1 MRSAECGMGSGVR
14 APGVSSDAPQFA
26 PLLPTPLRLG
36 PLTIDPPTVLAP
48 MAGLTSAPF
57 RLLCREQG
65 CGLVVS
71 DLLSA
76 NAIVYGSEKTGHLMR
91 HLEAE
96 RPVCLQLFGG
106 EPQLVAEAAR
116 RAEQTGVDALDL
128 NMGCPVPKVAK
139 AGAGCVLMR
148 NPERA
153 AAIAR
158 AVTSAVSVPVTV
170 KTRLGWNHE
179 ERNAVEFAR
188 RLEQESIAA
197 ITVHG
202 RVGSQG
208 YGGRADWA
216 AIGEVKGVWRPRRLG
231 RDWRGESGG
240 LPPGDRQRRRAH
252 SRGRRRSLA
261 ASRLRRRHDR
271 PRGRGRA
278 AALPPRGTLLP
289 DGRSPCRSEPSRANR
304 HCAATCA
311 HAGGVDRRTHRQPRD
326 ALPPGSVPAGPAQRL
341 ARSAK
346 GVQSGIARRVRSV
359 ADRVPADAGASGA
372 RSIEGTPSSQDAR
385 TCPGSPQRPL
395 RRQTAPPFV
404 RQVSVAPRAIA

>member
-216 AIGEVKGVWRPRRLG
+216 AIGEVKAAV
-231 RDWRGESGG
+231 S
-240 LPPGDRQRRRAH
+240 LPVIGNGDVRTPEDAVALLRQA
-252 SRGRRRSLA
+252 GCDA
-261 ASRLRRRHDR
+261 VMI
-271 PRGRGRA
+271 GRA
-278 AALPPRGTLLP
+278 AAG
-289 DGRSPCRSEPSRANR
+289 EPQLFRR
-304 HCAATCA
+304 VA
-311 HAGGVDRRTHRQPRD
+311 HYFRTGEV
-326 ALPPGSVPAGPAQRL
+326 LAGPSPAERIATAL
-341 ARSAK
+341 RHARMLVEWTDELTASREMRCHLVPYLRGLPNA
-346 GVQSGIARRVRSV
+346 SHVRQKACKITSY
-359 ADRVPADAGASGA
+359 AELEALLT
-372 RSIEGTPSSQDAR
+372 EY
-385 TCPGSPQRPL
+385 
-395 RRQTAPPFV
+395 RQTLELPAP
-404 RQVSVAPRAIA
+404 AP